1 MSQGFLGVTTLLRW
15 LMIYFDNAATGGRKP
30 DRVLCA
36 VRGAISLCANPGRS
50 GHKLALACAN
60 ITQDCRNLL
69 SEYFDGYGFER
80 VIFTKNC
87 TEALNIA
94 LFGALKAGDHV
105 VTTCLEHNSVLRPL
119 EHLKKQGIIEYSVCP
134 LKNGELCIEDFLSLI
149 KPNTRMAIVTLASNV
164 TGYTPPMYELKRRLP
179 ENILLVCDG
188 AQAGGHFPISMRK
201 LGIDALALA
210 GHKGLCSIQGSGA
223 LLFSQR
229 LNPAPLLFGG
239 TGSLSLS
246 LDQPDFYPDALEA
259 GTINYPAVRA
269 LYEGIQH
276 LRANERK
283 IFDKIFLLSEYL
295 HQGLERLEKYTLY
308 SRPNACG
315 IVAFSHKEYDSETI
329 AQTLSDEYD
338 IAVRGGLHCA
348 PLAHK
353 ALGTI
358 ESGLIRVSLS
368 PENSKTEI
376 DELILALKNF

>member
-1 MSQGFLGVTTLLRW
+1 
-15 LMIYFDNAATGGRKP
+15 MIYFDNSATGGRKP

-36 VRGAISLCANPGRS
+36 VKGAISLCANQGRS
-50 GHKLALACAN
+50 GHKLALSCAN
-60 ITQDCRNLL
+60 KTQDCRNLL

-94 LFGALKAGDHV
+94 ILGTLKAGDHV

-119 EHLKKQGIIEYSVCP
+119 ERLKNQGVIECSVCP
-134 LKNGELCIEDFLSLI
+134 LKDGELMIEDFLALLR
-149 KPNTRMAIVTLASNV
+149 PNTRMAIVTLASNV
-164 TGYTPPMYELKRRLP
+164 TGYTPPVYELKRRLP
-179 ENILLVCDG
+179 QNILLVCDG

-201 LGIDALALA
+201 LGLDALALA
-210 GHKGLCSIQGSGA
+210 GHKGLYSIQGSGA
-223 LLFSQR
+223 LLFSER
-229 LNPAPLLFGG
+229 LNPAPLIFGG

-246 LDQPDFYPDALEA
+246 LDQPDFYPDALES
-259 GTINYPAVRA
+259 GTINYPAVCA

-283 IFDKIFLLSEYL
+283 IFDKISLLSEYL
-295 HQGLERLEKYTLY
+295 YRELTKLEKYTLY
-308 SRPNACG
+308 SKPNACG
-315 IVAFSHKEYDSETI
+315 ILAFSHAEYHSETV

-358 ESGLIRVSLS
+358 EGGLVRVSLS
-368 PENSKTEI
+368 AENSKAEI
-376 DELILALKNF
+376 DELISALKSF